1 MVSHGELQARA
12 RPVLERLAALYAEPR
27 VLGIEVRVSHRM
39 SASLARAY
47 LAEARVTVA
56 APLLGSLHLDE
67 VLVHEV
73 AHIVC
78 HWRHGRVRPHGRE
91 WKALMAQAGLRAR
104 VRLDPVDVRLPPRRR
119 RARRR
124 RPMLVA
130 AFLRSLL

>member
-1 MVSHGELQARA
+1 MAEHDELAARA
-12 RPVLERLAALYAEPR
+12 LPVLERLARLYGEPR
-27 VLGIEVRVSHRM
+27 VRTIAVRKSTRM

-47 LAEARVTVA
+47 LSDERVTVA
-56 APLLGSLHLDE
+56 AQLLGSLHLEE

-91 WKALMAQAGLRAR
+91 WRALMEQAGLRPR
-104 VRLDPVDVRLPPRRR
+104 VRLDPLDVRLPPRRR
-119 RARRR
+119 RPRRR
-124 RPMLVA
+124 SLLTA